1 MSRKELF
8 KQLNRLCEELNYKY
22 DINCGGCCY
31 VAAVLAE
38 QFELH
43 NIPFTIVHYD
53 LCGCH
58 YAIKVSDRYINR
70 DEYKKKEI
78 YEYLDWSSSDLF
90 KVYNEGNWNK
100 CYSKRHN
107 STVKKS
113 IVKVFNKY
121 ENRRT

>member
-22 DINCGGCCY
+22 NINCGGCCY

-38 QFELH
+38 QFELYS
-43 NIPFTIVHYD
+43 IPFIVIHYNKW
-53 LCGCH
+53 GCH

-70 DEYKKKEI
+70 DDYKKSEI
-78 YEYLDWSSSDLF
+78 SEYLNWSSSDLF
-90 KVYNEGNWNK
+90 KVYNDGDWNK
-100 CYSKRHN
+100 SYSTRN
-107 STVKKS
+107 NLTVKKA
-113 IVKVFNKY
+113 IVKIFSKY

>member
-22 DINCGGCCY
+22 NINCGGCCY
-31 VAAVLAE
+31 VTAVLAE

-43 NIPFTIVHYD
+43 NIPFTVIHYNE
-53 LCGCH
+53 CGCH

-70 DEYKKKEI
+70 DDYKKREI
-78 YEYLDWSSSDLF
+78 SEYLDWSSSDLF
-90 KVYNEGNWNK
+90 EVYNNGNWNK
-100 CYSKRHN
+100 CYNTKHN
-107 STVKKS
+107 PTVKKA
-113 IVKVFNKY
+113 IVKIFSKY

>member
-43 NIPFTIVHYD
+43 NIPFTVIHYN
-53 LCGCH
+53 LYGCH

-70 DEYKKKEI
+70 DDYRKKEI
-78 YEYLDWSSSDLF
+78 SEYLDWSSSDLF
-90 KVYNEGNWNK
+90 EVYNDGDWNK
-100 CYSKRHN
+100 CYNTKN
-107 STVKKS
+107 NLTD
-113 IVKVFNKY
+113 KY

>member
-22 DINCGGCCY
+22 NINCGGCCY

-43 NIPFTIVHYD
+43 NIPFTVIHYNE
-53 LCGCH
+53 CGCH

-70 DEYKKKEI
+70 DDFRKKEI
-78 YEYLDWSSSDLF
+78 SEYLDWSSSDLF
-90 KVYNEGNWNK
+90 EVYNDGDWNK
-100 CYSKRHN
+100 CYSTRN
-107 STVKKS
+107 NLTVRNS
-113 IVKVFNKY
+113 IVKIFSKY
-121 ENRRT
+121 ENRRA

>member
-22 DINCGGCCY
+22 NINCGGCCY

-43 NIPFTIVHYD
+43 NIPFTVIHYNE
-53 LCGCH
+53 CGCH

-70 DEYKKKEI
+70 DDYRKREI
-78 YEYLDWSSSDLF
+78 SEYLDWSSSDLF
-90 KVYNEGNWNK
+90 EVYNEGDWNK
-100 CYSKRHN
+100 CYSTRHN
-107 STVKKS
+107 STVRKS

>member
-8 KQLNRLCEELNYKY
+8 KQLNRLCEDLNYKY
-22 DINCGGCCY
+22 NINSGGCCY

-43 NIPFTIVHYD
+43 NIPFTVIHYNKY
-53 LCGCH
+53 GCH

-70 DEYKKKEI
+70 DDYGKGEI
-78 YEYLDWSSSDLF
+78 SEYLDWSSSDLF
-90 KVYNEGNWNK
+90 EVYNDGDWNK
-100 CYSKRHN
+100 CYSTRN
-107 STVKKS
+107 NLTVRNS
-113 IVKVFNKY
+113 IVKIFSKY

>member
-43 NIPFTIVHYD
+43 NIPFTVIHYNE
-53 LCGCH
+53 CGCH

-70 DEYKKKEI
+70 DDYRKKEI
-78 YEYLDWSSSDLF
+78 SEYLDWSSSDLF
-90 KVYNEGNWNK
+90 EVYNDGDWNK
-100 CYSKRHN
+100 CYKTSHN
-107 STVKKS
+107 STVKKA
-113 IVKVFNKY
+113 IVKVFSKY

>member
-22 DINCGGCCY
+22 NINSGGCCY

-43 NIPFTIVHYD
+43 NIPFTVIHYNE
-53 LCGCH
+53 CGCH

-70 DEYKKKEI
+70 DDYRKKEI
-78 YEYLDWSSSDLF
+78 SEYLDWSSSDLF
-90 KVYNEGNWNK
+90 AVYNDEDWNK
-100 CYSKRHN
+100 CYSTTHN
-107 STVKKS
+107 STVRKS

-121 ENRRT
+121 ENCRA